1 MAAPSKAALAGAVGA
16 GVVLGVAYAAS
27 PLTMWMLAALVGVFA
42 WAGRGLAGRE
52 RRWVWQ
58 VLAVAVAL
66 RVIAIA
72 ALFLATDH
80 HQAASFFW
88 DGDGVALKRRAVW
101 IRNVWLGV
109 PITPLFFSVAFDRL
123 YGWTTY
129 LYVIAYLQYWLGP
142 APYAIHLFNVVVF
155 LAVAVG
161 LFRLARSAYGRA
173 PALLGLALLLF
184 LPTPFFWS
192 VSALKESLYLLLVV
206 LAVVSV
212 VTCVRGPGL
221 ARRIVAAVLLAVAI
235 VTIGGVRGGG
245 LAILSMGLVAG
256 LVGSVVVRRVS
267 LVLIVLL
274 CLPFAWRR
282 ALNSPGIQ
290 ARAMAQLKTSAVS
303 HIGNVRTEGHSYK
316 VLDQRFYSEPA
327 ANDPISTMAPV
338 EGLRFAVRAL
348 VSFVAVPF
356 PWQIQSMSEMAFL
369 PQQVVWYVLV
379 VLAVVGAVA
388 GLRRDAL
395 VTCMLLGMSM
405 AGAVAIALNSGNIG
419 TMVRHR
425 DTVVPFVVWLS
436 ALGAVATVSAGMSAG
451 TSRRGNYV
459 AD

>member
-1 MAAPSKAALAGAVGA
+1 
-16 GVVLGVAYAAS
+16 
-27 PLTMWMLAALVGVFA
+27 
-42 WAGRGLAGRE
+42 
-52 RRWVWQ
+52 
-58 VLAVAVAL
+58 
-66 RVIAIA
+66 
-72 ALFLATDH
+72 
-80 HQAASFFW
+80 
-88 DGDGVALKRRAVW
+88 
-101 IRNVWLGV
+101 
-109 PITPLFFSVAFDRL
+109 
-123 YGWTTY
+123 
-129 LYVIAYLQYWLGP
+129 
-142 APYAIHLFNVVVF
+142 
-155 LAVAVG
+155 
-161 LFRLARSAYGRA
+161 
-173 PALLGLALLLF
+173 
-184 LPTPFFWS
+184 
-192 VSALKESLYLLLVV
+192 
-206 LAVVSV
+206 
-212 VTCVRGPGL
+212 
-221 ARRIVAAVLLAVAI
+221 
-235 VTIGGVRGGG
+235 
-245 LAILSMGLVAG
+245 
-256 LVGSVVVRRVS
+256 
-267 LVLIVLL
+267 
-274 CLPFAWRR
+274 
-282 ALNSPGIQ
+282 
-290 ARAMAQLKTSAVS
+290 
-303 HIGNVRTEGHSYK
+303 

-348 VSFVAVPF
+348 ASFVAVPF